1 MEGTFLPF
9 LSTMLFFLHIPL
21 HGRGGEML
29 CTGGRMR
36 AMALVRQPFMESVLS
51 FHVYVG
57 SRDQTKVARLG
68 W

>member
-1 MEGTFLPF
+1 
-9 LSTMLFFLHIPL
+9 
-21 HGRGGEML
+21 
-29 CTGGRMR
+29 
-36 AMALVRQPFMESVLS
+36 MALVRQPFMESVLS